1 MQRKKLHVWLGGGAV
16 VLAAACGV
24 PSEEPASSRPADDSR
39 LYVYT
44 VNYPLQY
51 FAERIGGEHVKAVY
65 PGPSDTDP
73 ALWSPSVEVIGEYQ
87 NADLIVLNGAGYAA
101 WIDRVALPTSRMVDT
116 SVAFADQLIELEETI
131 THSHGSEGEH
141 SHSGWAKLTWID
153 PQLAQLQ
160 ARALAEALTEARP
173 EQAAAFQAGLD
184 GLVADLRE
192 LDNELESA
200 AAGLIDVNLV
210 FSHPVYQYLIR
221 RAGLKG
227 ATVHWD
233 PDQDI
238 GHFRWSELDQGLEE
252 LEGPPPIGMIWEA
265 QPLQST
271 VDRLRERGLR
281 SVVFDARAAGAP
293 GGDYLGAMRESIAAL
308 ASLATP

>member
-1 MQRKKLHVWLGGGAV
+1 MQRMKLHVWLGGGAL
-16 VLAAACGV
+16 VLAAACGA
-24 PSEEPASSRPADDSR
+24 PSEEPASFRPADDSR

-51 FAERIGGEHVKAVY
+51 FAERIGGEHVNAVY
-65 PGPSDTDP
+65 PGPSDADP

-101 WIDRVALPTSRMVDT
+101 WLDRVALPSSRMVDT
-116 SVAFADQLIELEETI
+116 SAAFADQFIELEETV

-160 ARALAEALTEARP
+160 AQALAEALIAARP
-173 EQAAAFQAGLD
+173 EQAATFQSGLD

-192 LDNELESA
+192 LDDEIGSA
-200 AAGLIDVNLV
+200 TAGLVDVNLV

-238 GHFRWSELDQGLEE
+238 GHFRWSELDRGIDD
-252 LEGPPPIGMIWEA
+252 LEGPLPIGMIWEA

-271 VDRLRERGLR
+271 VERLAERGIR

-293 GGDYLGAMRESIAAL
+293 GGDYLGAMRENIAAL